1 MVENFRN
8 MQETRKSNRNSG
20 NREQSEEISSNM
32 VNTIDEVGLNATKSN
47 VTNITTNIGQKLEL
61 DTTNPDQTVVVDVAS
76 RTHSE

>member
-1 MVENFRN
+1 
-8 MQETRKSNRNSG
+8 
-20 NREQSEEISSNM
+20 M